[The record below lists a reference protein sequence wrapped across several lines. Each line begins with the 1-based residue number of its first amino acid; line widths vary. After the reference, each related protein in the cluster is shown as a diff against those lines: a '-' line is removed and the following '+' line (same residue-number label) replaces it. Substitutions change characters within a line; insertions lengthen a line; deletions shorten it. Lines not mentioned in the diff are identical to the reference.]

1 MREDDREECSQCH
14 EYLDEDEFIHRVRF
28 GHWDSEENSFE
39 RGGSYHNYCRECWTE
54 MKPMAGGAQYEPD
67 SPQSLK
73 DTLKAAQGNLSADFG
88 SLVIGSRVYVSYLGG
103 SWCQC
108 VIKNRILGDNTIGA
122 NVEYSQVDENELD
135 DFLSN
140 VLEEGDLPPIVSLI
154 STDKTPFSEYPDLA
168 NEQSQISEF

>member
-1 MREDDREECSQCH
+1 MRQDDRQKCSQCH
-14 EYLDEDEFIHRVRF
+14 DYLNEDEFVHKVKF

-39 RGGSYHNYCRECWTE
+39 RGGSYHNYCRECWSS
-54 MKPMAGGAQYEPD
+54 MKPMARGAQYEPD

-73 DTLKAAQGNLSADFG
+73 NIIKASDGDLSVDFG

-108 VIKNRILGDNTIGA
+108 AVKNRMIGGNTIGA
-122 NVEYSQVDENELD
+122 NVEYSQINEDELD

-140 VLEEGDLPPIVSLI
+140 VLEEGDLPSIVSLM
-154 STDKTPFSEYPDLA
+154 STDKTPFNEYPNLT
-168 NEQSQISEF
+168 NKQSRISDF